1 MMTQLRSFLSYFPAV
16 TEHTLCQCDAVMAAR
31 YNRDAQYRQYRYRAR
46 GDGRQLMAEH
56 SRTAISDVST
66 ATTVA
71 AKPPMIAEISTES
84 ESTAQPTPSAR
95 KCTPSF
101 ERTPRDLI
109 IGALLVL
116 AGGIMWGTNATV
128 SKILMD
134 SYAADPLWIA
144 CVRELLAG
152 VMFLAFAGATESRQ
166 VIGMARDRASYP
178 KLIGCA
184 LVCVLAVQVAYL
196 SAIDWTN
203 SDTATVLQSLNLL
216 FVLVFVCARGRRWPV
231 ARETV
236 GVALAF
242 AGTVLLATGGD
253 VATLRLPLMGLLWGL
268 IDAAATSALSIMPVK
283 LIARWG
289 NLAVNGAMF
298 VISGLVLLPFVRPW
312 SGAPA
317 LDWFGLLLMTYT
329 VIGGTFGAFWAFLAG
344 TMRIGSMRATLL
356 GTSEPIAA
364 TISAVAWTGAVFAPT
379 DLAGFA
385 MILAMVFLVR

>member
-1 MMTQLRSFLSYFPAV
+1 
-16 TEHTLCQCDAVMAAR
+16 MAAR

-46 GDGRQLMAEH
+46 GDGRQLMEE
-56 SRTAISDVST
+56 RGKISATSDGIT

>member
-1 MMTQLRSFLSYFPAV
+1 M
-16 TEHTLCQCDAVMAAR
+16 EE
-31 YNRDAQYRQYRYRAR
+31 R
-46 GDGRQLMAEH
+46 GKISATSDG
-56 SRTAISDVST
+56 IT

-71 AKPPMIAEISTES
+71 AKPPMIAEIATES
-84 ESTAQPTPSAR
+84 ESTAQPTVQPTMSSSASQTVASTTSTSPAPSAR
-95 KCTPSF
+95 KRTPSL

-152 VMFLAFAGATESRQ
+152 AMFLVCAGVTEPRL
-166 VIGMARDRASYP
+166 VVGLARDRASYP

-184 LVCVLAVQVAYL
+184 LICVLAVQVAYL

-203 SDTATVLQSLNLL
+203 SATATVLQSLNLL

-231 ARETV
+231 ARETI

-242 AGTVLLATGGD
+242 VGTVLLATGGD
-253 VATLRLPLMGLLWGL
+253 LATLRLPLMGLLWGL

-283 LIARWG
+283 LISRWG

-312 SGAPA
+312 SDAPA
-317 LDWFGLLLMTYT
+317 LDWFGVLLMTYT
-329 VIGGTFGAFWAFLAG
+329 VVGGTFGAFWAFLAG